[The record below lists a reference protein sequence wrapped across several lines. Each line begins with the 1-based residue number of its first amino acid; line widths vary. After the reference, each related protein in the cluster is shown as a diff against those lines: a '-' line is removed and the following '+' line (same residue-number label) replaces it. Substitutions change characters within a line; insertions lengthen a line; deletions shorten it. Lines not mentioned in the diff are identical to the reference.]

1 LQGPPGTGKTTVIA
15 ELIWQ
20 HIRKNQTQKLLLTS
34 ETNLAVDNALE
45 KLMNTRNINPELARF
60 ISLIKPLRFG
70 KPKKF
75 EEEGRKYSVEGIL
88 KWIDSE
94 HLIKDEYEEEQ
105 LSEEVDE
112 DEEITENPNN
122 NIIQNWM
129 INIANRSSKS
139 EIYANVLKD
148 WQIELSMPDKQTKEY
163 FKEKYFKY
171 VNVVGSTCSS
181 TGSNA
186 FAKDYFQIL
195 YRDNYKVIDELI
207 FLIEKKPDAYK

>member
-1 LQGPPGTGKTTVIA
+1 MQGPPGTGKTTVIA